1 MSAVGTSCLLDGK
14 VSKFIV
20 RGREVISEQLRDVWV
35 MPWGFGT
42 SGKRWYCMVR
52 AYGLCMVNMCG

>member
-35 MPWGFGT
+35 MPRGVWDQW
-42 SGKRWYCMVR
+42 KEMVLQ
-52 AYGLCMVNMCG
+52 G